1 MNFNH
6 GTISMGFKYQGDVVL
21 AVDSRAN
28 SGMSIDSGSVKKII
42 KINKLLLGTIYHAGG
57 AAGSMS
63 CETEENQCC
72 CCQQSV
78 VRGCDGCWV

>member
-6 GTISMGFKYQGDVVL
+6 GTTSLGFKYQGSVVL
-21 AVDSRAN
+21 AVDSRATG
-28 SGMSIDSGSVKKII
+28 GMSIGSGSVKKIS

-63 CETEENQCC
+63 CETGRESVLLLPAICC
-72 CCQQSV
+72 P
-78 VRGCDGCWV
+78 WV